1 MSPEVA
7 RKLLVIAN
15 NKKSID
21 ALFEYAEERIK
32 SHVKNLIRETDH
44 NKIIQIQGSIH
55 ELQRF
60 ATFRDEVIQ
69 KAKEGKNGTSTEL

>member
-7 RKLLVIAN
+7 RKLLVLVN
-15 NKKSID
+15 NKPSMD
-21 ALFEYAEERIK
+21 ALFEYAEESIRL
-32 SHVKNLIRETDH
+32 HVKNLVREPDH
-44 NKIIQIQGSIH
+44 NNVLKIQGSIQ

-69 KAKEGKNGTSTEL
+69 KAKEGKNGTSIS

>member
-7 RKLLVIAN
+7 RKLLVVAN
-15 NKKSID
+15 NKQSID
-21 ALFEYAEERIK
+21 ALFDYAEERIK

-69 KAKEGKNGTSTEL
+69 KAKEGKNGTSSS